1 MTFIGLKTE
10 TLSNKPIEKP
20 VEIPAEVSVETAE
33 EQPAEEKPS
42 TTKGGGKK

>member
-10 TLSNKPIEKP
+10 AVSHKPIEKP
-20 VEIPAEVSVETAE
+20 VEAPAETAE
-33 EQPAEEKPS
+33 EQSAEEKPS

>member
-10 TLSNKPIEKP
+10 TVSHKPIEKP
-20 VEIPAEVSVETAE
+20 VEVSAETAE
-33 EQPAEEKPS
+33 EQSAEEKPS

>member
-10 TLSNKPIEKP
+10 TVSHKPIEKP
-20 VEIPAEVSVETAE
+20 VEAPAETAE
-33 EQPAEEKPS
+33 EQPS

>member
-10 TLSNKPIEKP
+10 TVTEKPIEKP
-20 VEIPAEVSVETAE
+20 VEAPAETAE
-33 EQPAEEKPS
+33 EQPS

>member
-1 MTFIGLKTE
+1 MTFIGLKE
-10 TLSNKPIEKP
+10 EKPIEKP
-20 VEIPAEVSVETAE
+20 VEVPAETAE

>member
-10 TLSNKPIEKP
+10 TVSDKPIEKP
-20 VEIPAEVSVETAE
+20 VEAPAETAE
-33 EQPAEEKPS
+33 EQPS

>member
-10 TLSNKPIEKP
+10 TVSEKPIEKP
-20 VEIPAEVSVETAE
+20 VEAPAETAE
-33 EQPAEEKPS
+33 EQPS

>member
-10 TLSNKPIEKP
+10 TVSHKPIEKP
-20 VEIPAEVSVETAE
+20 VEVPAEVSVETAE
-33 EQPAEEKPS
+33 EQSADEKPS

>member
-10 TLSNKPIEKP
+10 TVSEKPIEKP
-20 VEIPAEVSVETAE
+20 VESPAETAE
-33 EQPAEEKPS
+33 EQPS